1 MSINKPRGTE
11 STESFAGNTFRRA
24 LQIVLATSFLA
35 MQPSDSAT
43 NEVETPQ
50 EEKNYDYL
58 FEGIEIVP
66 DGTIQ
71 DEPVLKKTPI
81 IEDPLCTLDS
91 CKPV

>member
-11 STESFAGNTFRRA
+11 SSSGNNFRRA

-35 MQPSDSAT
+35 MQPADSAI

-66 DGTIQ
+66 DGTIK
-71 DEPVLKKTPI
+71 DEPVLKNSPI
-81 IEDPLCTLDS
+81 IEDPLCTSDT